1 MYLKNSL
8 IPSSEKDPL
17 KIEYFIF
24 LTFRTAKAGYPKPPI
39 SKVDSSSDCLPASA
53 HSHLNK
59 DYYINKSLLK
69 EKQMEG
75 KITIRTRVKELKR
88 KTIEVVL

>member
-17 KIEYFIF
+17 KMEYFIF

-39 SKVDSSSDCLPASA
+39 SNVDSSSDCLPASA
-53 HSHLNK
+53 HSHLN
-59 DYYINKSLLK
+59 DDFINKSISNGKL
-69 EKQMEG
+69 MEG
-75 KITIRTRVKELKR
+75 KIIIKR
-88 KTIEVVL
+88 KLKVSKRVTKEEIL

>member
-17 KIEYFIF
+17 NMEYFIF

-39 SKVDSSSDCLPASA
+39 SNVDSSSDCLPASA
-53 HSHLNK
+53 HSHLNG
-59 DYYINKSLLK
+59 DYFINKSISNETL
-69 EKQMEG
+69 MEG
-75 KITIRTRVKELKR
+75 KIIIKRRIKVSKIITIGK
-88 KTIEVVL
+88 VL